1 MKLRLSGADSLLATD
16 QGFSFHVHDI
26 HYIPFKSS
34 LENQTINKQQ
44 TIAVRRT
51 AKKKK

>member
-1 MKLRLSGADSLLATD
+1 LRLTGAEYLLATD

-34 LENQTINKQQ
+34 LENQTIKKTNKKQKTKNKK
-44 TIAVRRT
+44 TI
-51 AKKKK
+51 